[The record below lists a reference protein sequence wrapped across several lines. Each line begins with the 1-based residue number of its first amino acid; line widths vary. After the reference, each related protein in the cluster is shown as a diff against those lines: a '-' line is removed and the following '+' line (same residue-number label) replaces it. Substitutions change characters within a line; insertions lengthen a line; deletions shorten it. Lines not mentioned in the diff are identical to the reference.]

1 MLEVKPDRQ
10 QLLEIRRRATETF
23 TLLKKISL
31 VTEHIAEMNEEL
43 QRTRG
48 HLRLNDSSLFGG
60 LCVLVVN
67 FYFFEMPSPLWL
79 TGYVSVFML
88 LVAPWIAFKSRINT
102 IELHIQSAILRRKE
116 LVLDVAKYSQ
126 LSVNFQTDYSSPE
139 QASAVLRE
147 IEASLLFE
155 LRDQVR
161 V

>member
-1 MLEVKPDRQ
+1 MHEVKPDKQ

-31 VTEHIAEMNEEL
+31 LTEHIAEMDEGL
-43 QRTRG
+43 VRTRG

-88 LVAPWIAFKSRINT
+88 LVAPWIAFKSRIST
-102 IELHIQSAILRRKE
+102 IELHIQGAIFRRKGLE
-116 LVLDVAKYSQ
+116 LDIAKYSQ
-126 LSVNFQTDYSSPE
+126 LRVNFQTDYSSPE
-139 QASAVLRE
+139 QARVVLRE
-147 IEASLLFE
+147 IEASLMFE
-155 LRDQVR
+155 LRD
-161 V
+161 